1 MTKNTRQHQ
10 NLIVLLITATFL
22 LLGCQPA
29 YYYTMEQ
36 FGVHKR
42 DLLVQGVEKASNAQ
56 EEAKEQ
62 FKSALEQFSAVVN
75 FDGGVLQQK
84 YDQLSSELEQS
95 ESKAEEVREQ
105 INSVE
110 DVAKAL
116 FDEWE
121 TELQQY
127 SNENMRKISQQNLTE
142 TRQRYAKLISAMK
155 RVEQKIEPVLSTFRD
170 QVLFL
175 KHNLNAQAIASLQSE
190 LVSVESSVASLI
202 SEMEVSIAEADTFIH
217 AMSQK

>member
-1 MTKNTRQHQ
+1 MTKNRLQYQ
-10 NLIVLLITATFL
+10 NIIVLLITATLL

-42 DLLVQGVEKASNAQ
+42 DLLVQGVEKASHAQ

-84 YDQLSSELEQS
+84 YDQLSSELKNS
-95 ESKAEEVREQ
+95 ESKAEEVQEQ

-116 FDEWE
+116 FNEWE

-127 SNENMRKISQQNLTE
+127 SNKNMQKISKQNLTE

>member
-1 MTKNTRQHQ
+1 
-10 NLIVLLITATFL
+10 
-22 LLGCQPA
+22 
-29 YYYTMEQ
+29 
-36 FGVHKR
+36 
-42 DLLVQGVEKASNAQ
+42 VQGVEKASHAQ

-84 YDQLSSELEQS
+84 YDQLSSELKNS
-95 ESKAEEVREQ
+95 ESKAEEVQEQ

-116 FDEWE
+116 FNEWE

-127 SNENMRKISQQNLTE
+127 SNKNMQKISKQNLTE

-155 RVEQKIEPVLSTFRD
+155 RVEQKI
-170 QVLFL
+170 L